1 METICFC
8 FVFLFS
14 SRRRHTR
21 CALVTGVQTCALPI
35 LLVDRFHV
43 HVALARPGLR
53 AEDLREE
60 SLRRGVAVENA
71 VLAAFLVI
79 DDELHGDAGAAGP
92 VGIRRRFA
100 IADEVARVVAG
111 HHVLFETAPEGVVFR
126 LQSPAANFSR
136 PGRQATTTG
145 TSSQTG

>member
-1 METICFC
+1 MRISDW
-8 FVFLFS
+8 S
-14 SRRRHTR
+14 SDV
-21 CALVTGVQTCALPI
+21 CSSDL
-35 LLVDRFHV
+35 
-43 HVALARPGLR
+43 GLR

-100 IADEVARVVAG
+100 IAGEVARVVAG

-136 PGRQATTTG
+136 PGRQATTTRSEERRVG
-145 TSSQTG
+145 KGGVRTGRSWGSQ